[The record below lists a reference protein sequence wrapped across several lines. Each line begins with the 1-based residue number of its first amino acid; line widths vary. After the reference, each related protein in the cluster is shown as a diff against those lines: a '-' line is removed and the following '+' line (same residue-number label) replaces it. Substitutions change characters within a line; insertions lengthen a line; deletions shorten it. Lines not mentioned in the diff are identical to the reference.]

1 MERITR
7 SRAFALL
14 LIFAAILGIYSVRMY
29 SMQVLG
35 TGDVVRNSDTQTFY
49 YTVKA
54 ARGDILDRN
63 GNVLVSNQ
71 ATYNLVFNNFV
82 LSNSG
87 DVNGNLLKLVQ
98 LCDKL
103 DIDYIEHFPISDT
116 RPYEYTLDQQS
127 AAWQNYFKEYLSYM
141 EIDSDISAP
150 RLMEKL
156 KKYCKIPKEWSD
168 EDARRV
174 LGLRYELALRT
185 EITNLP
191 SYIFIEN
198 VDDQSLNA
206 ISELNIPGL
215 EPEASTIRV
224 YNTKYAASEL
234 NIPGLEPE
242 ASTIR
247 VYNTKYAAHILGTMG
262 KIDAENWPEYEA
274 KGYPMDAYVGTSG
287 FELAFEEELRGI
299 DGQIARTVDKDGN
312 VISEYYTKKPVAGN
326 NVETTI
332 DLNLQRI
339 AEEGIAAEFQSMRDN
354 NGLYGNGMEYYTKKP
369 VAGNNVETT
378 IDLNL
383 QRIAEEGI
391 AAEFQ
396 SMRDNNGLYG
406 NGMGADVEGGA
417 VVVLDPNTGA
427 VLACASYPT
436 YDPDKYFSD
445 YEQITQIEY
454 QALYNRPLL
463 ATYPPGSIFKMSMAT
478 AALET
483 GTIDRYTQIE
493 DLGVFD
499 KYDGISP
506 MCLIYAR
513 RGVTHGYLTVDQAL
527 RDSCNYFFYEL
538 GDRMSI
544 ETTDQYAKAFGLG
557 EPTGVELPEAVGHR
571 ANPETKAALYEG
583 SGAKWYMGD
592 QILAAIGQSEHAFTP
607 MQMAS
612 YTATIANGGTRYACT
627 FLERVVSADY
637 ATLVRENSPRVLST
651 VPMSKD
657 THEAIVQGMREV
669 ITEGT
674 ASSYFWDYNTVEVC
688 GKTGT
693 AEHGSG
699 GSNNGSFVCFAPM
712 NDPKIAIAVYGE
724 KAGEGGNL
732 SNVAKPIMDA
742 YFSADEARDMVTYEN
757 RLG

>member
-35 TGDVVRNSDTQTFY
+35 TGNVVRNSDTQTFY

-224 YNTKYAASEL
+224 YNTKYAA
-234 NIPGLEPE
+234 
-242 ASTIR
+242 
-247 VYNTKYAAHILGTMG
+247 HILGTMG

-312 VISEYYTKKPVAGN
+312 VIS
-326 NVETTI
+326 
-332 DLNLQRI
+332 
-339 AEEGIAAEFQSMRDN
+339 
-354 NGLYGNGMEYYTKKP
+354 EYYTKKP

-583 SGAKWYMGD
+583 SSAKWYMGD

-669 ITEGT
+669 VTEGT

>member
-103 DIDYIEHFPISDT
+103 DIDYIEHFPISES

-206 ISELNIPGL
+206 I
-215 EPEASTIRV
+215 
-224 YNTKYAASEL
+224 SEL

-354 NGLYGNGMEYYTKKP
+354 NGLYGNGM
-369 VAGNNVETT
+369 
-378 IDLNL
+378 
-383 QRIAEEGI
+383 
-391 AAEFQ
+391 
-396 SMRDNNGLYG
+396 
-406 NGMGADVEGGA
+406 GADVEGGA

-427 VLACASYPT
+427 VLACAS
-436 YDPDKYFSD
+436 
-445 YEQITQIEY
+445 
-454 QALYNRPLL
+454 
-463 ATYPPGSIFKMSMAT
+463 
-478 AALET
+478 
-483 GTIDRYTQIE
+483 
-493 DLGVFD
+493 
-499 KYDGISP
+499 
-506 MCLIYAR
+506 
-513 RGVTHGYLTVDQAL
+513 
-527 RDSCNYFFYEL
+527 
-538 GDRMSI
+538 
-544 ETTDQYAKAFGLG
+544 
-557 EPTGVELPEAVGHR
+557 
-571 ANPETKAALYEG
+571 
-583 SGAKWYMGD
+583 
-592 QILAAIGQSEHAFTP
+592 
-607 MQMAS
+607 
-612 YTATIANGGTRYACT
+612 
-627 FLERVVSADY
+627 
-637 ATLVRENSPRVLST
+637 
-651 VPMSKD
+651 
-657 THEAIVQGMREV
+657 
-669 ITEGT
+669 
-674 ASSYFWDYNTVEVC
+674 
-688 GKTGT
+688 
-693 AEHGSG
+693 
-699 GSNNGSFVCFAPM
+699 
-712 NDPKIAIAVYGE
+712 
-724 KAGEGGNL
+724 
-732 SNVAKPIMDA
+732 
-742 YFSADEARDMVTYEN
+742 
-757 RLG
+757 